1 MDIERDSQVLTR
13 LEIEGL
19 TLSRGERR
27 LFAGLSFALAA
38 GEAAAL
44 TGANGAGKTSLLRAV
59 AGYIR
64 PDAGAVVFHGATGRV
79 EAETA
84 RRSALHL
91 LGHHEGLKPQ
101 RTARQ
106 ELGFQVEWLGGSTAA
121 LDAAVARLKLSPLLD
136 LETRKLSAG
145 QRRRLSLAR
154 LVAAPRALWLLDEPL
169 APLDE
174 AWRSVAAE
182 LMAEH
187 LAGGGMILAAVH
199 DPLPVPARS
208 LDLGG
213 VQ

>member
-1 MDIERDSQVLTR
+1 MLTR
-13 LEIEGL
+13 LEIAAL
-19 TLSRGERR
+19 SLSRGERR
-27 LFAGLSFALAA
+27 LFSGLSFALSA

-59 AGYIR
+59 AGFIR
-64 PDAGAVVFHGATGRV
+64 PDAGTIVFRGADGAM

-106 ELGFQVEWLGGSTAA
+106 ELGFQVEWLSGSTATM
-121 LDAAVARLKLSPLLD
+121 DAAVAQLKLAPLLD

-174 AWRSVAAE
+174 TWRSVAAE

-199 DPLPVPARS
+199 DPLPVPARP
-208 LDLGG
+208 LNLGD
-213 VQ
+213 VR

>member
-1 MDIERDSQVLTR
+1 MLTR

-59 AGYIR
+59 AGFIR
-64 PDAGAVVFHGATGRV
+64 PDAGAMVFHDATGRV

-84 RRSALHL
+84 RGSALHL

-106 ELGFQVEWLGGSTAA
+106 ELSFQVQWLGGSTAA

>member
-1 MDIERDSQVLTR
+1 MLTR
-13 LEIEGL
+13 LGIAGL
-19 TLSRGERR
+19 SLSRGERR
-27 LFAGLSFALAA
+27 LFSDLSFALAA

-59 AGYIR
+59 AGFIR
-64 PDAGAVVFHGATGRV
+64 PDAGAVVFHDAEGDM

-84 RRSALHL
+84 RRAALHL

-106 ELGFQVEWLGGSTAA
+106 ELGFQVEWLDGSAA
-121 LDAAVARLKLSPLLD
+121 AMHAAVERLKLAPLLD

-174 AWRSVAAE
+174 AWRGVAAD

-199 DPLPVPARS
+199 DPLPVPARP

-213 VQ
+213 SR